1 MVPTLRRPA
10 DGERSAYARE
20 VEERSSEQPRVCVLA
35 PTPLLTVTIEAAAAV
50 PGTGPAAE
58 GPHAPAAPEIH
69 VHAGGQG
76 LWIARMVSALG
87 AEAVVCGPF
96 GGETGVVAEHLAR
109 RERVT
114 LRSTAGRGNGT
125 YIHDRRAGERREVAA
140 MAPQPLDRH
149 EQDDLYGTILTEAL
163 DADVC
168 VLTGADAATGVTA
181 SFFHRL
187 AADLRTAGC
196 LVVADLS
203 GDQARAVADVGGAVM
218 KISHTELIDAGYATA
233 DDLDSLRAGA
243 QALLAGGARAVAVSR
258 AGEAGLLAVPGEQ
271 LLVTA
276 PRVRA
281 VDPRGAGDSMTAGIA
296 VALARGTS
304 MHDAVRLGSA
314 AGALNATRHGLGTG
328 RRDAIERLAQHVTV
342 RAVH

>member
-1 MVPTLRRPA
+1 M
-10 DGERSAYARE
+10 
-20 VEERSSEQPRVCVLA
+20 EERSSGQPRVCVLA
-35 PTPLLTVTIEAAAAV
+35 PTPLLTVTIEPAATVPNTAAAA
-50 PGTGPAAE
+50 GTAN
-58 GPHAPAAPEIH
+58 APSSPEVH

-76 LWIARMVSALG
+76 LWIARMVAALG
-87 AEAVVCGPF
+87 GEAVVCGPF
-96 GGETGVVAEHLAR
+96 GGESGSVVAHLAR
-109 RERVT
+109 SEHLT
-114 LRSTAGRGNGT
+114 LRPSAGHGNGT
-125 YIHDRRAGERREVAA
+125 YIHDRRAGERQEVAV

-168 VLTGADAATGVTA
+168 VLTGADPATGIAA

-203 GDQARAVADVGGAVM
+203 GDQARAVADVGGAVL
-218 KISHTELIDAGYATA
+218 KISHTELIEAGYATV
-233 DDLDSLRAGA
+233 DDLASIRVGA
-243 QALLAGGARAVAVSR
+243 QAVLAGGARAVVVSR
-258 AGEAGLLAVPGEQ
+258 AGDAGLLALPGEQ

-281 VDPRGAGDSMTAGIA
+281 VDHRGAGDSMTAGIA

-314 AGALNATRHGLGTG
+314 AGALNATRRGLGTG
-328 RRDAIERLAQHVTV
+328 RRDAIERLARHVTV
-342 RAVH
+342 RPIH